1 MTELNKTSNRKN
13 YFGSLAGPASPRRLT
28 ESTLLFAGR
37 QAGRQLLVMSRAARL
52 GLKGPRGRVE
62 ESGERRTET
71 DQR

>member
-37 QAGRQLLVMSRAARL
+37 QAAASHEPRCSAGFERSAGSGGGKRRAAH
-52 GLKGPRGRVE
+52 G
-62 ESGERRTET
+62 
-71 DQR
+71 D